1 MRIKDFMDVLNQ
13 FDPNTELVIDV
24 DGSFVSPIVQRDIVY
39 YKHKYSG
46 IAYTDE
52 AIVLSKK

>member
-1 MRIKDFMDVLNQ
+1 MNVLNQ

-24 DGSFVSPIVQRDIVY
+24 DGSFVSPIVKRDIVY

-46 IAYTDE
+46 IAFTDE
-52 AIVLSKK
+52 AIVLSEK